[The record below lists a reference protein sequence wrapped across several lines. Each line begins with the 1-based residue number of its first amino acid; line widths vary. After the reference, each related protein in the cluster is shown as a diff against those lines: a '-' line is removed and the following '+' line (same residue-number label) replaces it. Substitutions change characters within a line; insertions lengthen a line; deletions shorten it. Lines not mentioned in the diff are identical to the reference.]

1 LLTIAVWCIG
11 SNSQLKDKEE
21 ELRRLSQQPDIYEQL
36 TRSLGMIDE
45 ALVVIVSLS
54 LWLWSL

>member
-1 LLTIAVWCIG
+1 VWCIG